1 MNEKLLAVKKKIKER
16 IMQINITG
24 HKLEVTPALRAFA
37 QEKFDKLERHFDKIT
52 AINVVF
58 DVEKLR
64 QIAEATILV
73 AKGELHASSESEDMY
88 TAIDIL
94 VDKLD
99 RQLIRHKE
107 KLRDHREK

>member
-1 MNEKLLAVKKKIKER
+1 
-16 IMQINITG
+16 MQINFTG
-24 HKLEVTPALRAFA
+24 HRMDVTPALRMFTE
-37 QEKFDKLERHFDKIT
+37 EKFDRLERHFDKIT

-64 QIAEATILV
+64 QIAEATVLV

-88 TAIDIL
+88 AAIDSL

-99 RQLIRHKE
+99 RQLKKHKE
-107 KLRDHREK
+107 KVRDHRD